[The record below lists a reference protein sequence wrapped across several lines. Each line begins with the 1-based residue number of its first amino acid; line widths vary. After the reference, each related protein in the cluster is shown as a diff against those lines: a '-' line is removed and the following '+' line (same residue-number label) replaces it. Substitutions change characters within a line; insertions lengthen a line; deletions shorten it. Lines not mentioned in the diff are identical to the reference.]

1 MGAFLFYLFKSALC
15 LTTLY
20 FVFRLC
26 FRSDTLFRTNR
37 LLLLGGTLC
46 CLLLPFVQLSI
57 PQASLWQKP
66 MTTVET
72 LLTTPPLTSPSMH
85 LHAEGT
91 EAEQP
96 LPPTATVSAP
106 ATAAPAAFSALRL
119 ITWAY
124 TGGGL
129 LTLAFFLLSML
140 RMRQL
145 FCRYPSERQQGF
157 RLIVCP
163 LKKGSFSWGRTIV
176 LSQEDY
182 RNNREAILL
191 HEQMHLHYHHTADLL
206 WMQAIIV
213 LHWFNPAAWL
223 LMRELREVHEFE
235 ADNGVLLHGIDATQ
249 YQLLLVKKSVGT
261 KLYSM
266 ASGFGHSKLKQ
277 RINMMLKKRTNR
289 LARLKLL
296 LFVPVV
302 SGTLYA
308 FARPEVKNA
317 VEQMVKPPVGTQSQ
331 DTVRLDERELLEQ
344 YFARKFKEGGG
355 TVAPE
360 SGKAAH
366 RLLVNLRNQVMIDQ
380 EGTPTDCADFIRKHL
395 TEVLRKDYQQ
405 AKQSGQPFRSSLEII
420 YDRGSSAEAM
430 RLYLYTVK
438 EVYQQ
443 LRQEAAAEL
452 GTTDEAVLD
461 KAFPILVT
469 FAKPKTFRKTDAA
482 EKLPIQIT
490 LIASNGPSKTL
501 SNFTLDELRNEVE
514 DFRSKHGET
523 TVSLK
528 VEQDIPMGMVMD
540 VKGILRQ
547 AYVTRLNYSSA
558 KAPST
563 VEETVKKP

>member
-1 MGAFLFYLFKSALC
+1 MGAFLFYLFKSTLC

-72 LLTTPPLTSPSMH
+72 LLTAPSSASPSMR

-124 TGGGL
+124 TGGAL

-261 KLYSM
+261 RLYSM

-317 VEQMVKPPVGTQSQ
+317 VEQMVRPPVGTQSQ

-405 AKQSGQPFRSSLEII
+405 AKQSGQPFQSSLEII

-452 GTTDEAVLD
+452 GTTDEAALD

-482 EKLPIQIT
+482 EKIPIQIT
-490 LIASNGPSKTL
+490 LIASDGLSKTL

-514 DFRSKHGET
+514 DFRSKHGEI

-547 AYVTRLNYSSA
+547 AYVNRLNYSSA

>member
-1 MGAFLFYLFKSALC
+1 MGAFLFYLFKSTLC

-72 LLTTPPLTSPSMH
+72 LLTAPSSASPSIR

-124 TGGGL
+124 TGGVL

-145 FCRYPSERQQGF
+145 FCCYPSERQQGF

-163 LKKGSFSWGRTIV
+163 LEKGSFSWGRTIV

-261 KLYSM
+261 RLYSM

-317 VEQMVKPPVGTQSQ
+317 VEQVVKPQVCEPLQ
-331 DTVRLDERELLEQ
+331 DAVRLDERELLEQ
-344 YFARKFKEGGG
+344 YFARKFREGGG
-355 TVAPE
+355 TVAPALGE
-360 SGKAAH
+360 AVH
-366 RLLVNLRNQVMIDQ
+366 TLFVNMRNQIMIDRQ
-380 EGTPTDCADFIRKHL
+380 GAKTDCADFIRKHL
-395 TEVLRKDYQQ
+395 ADALRKDYQQ
-405 AKQSGQPFRSSLEII
+405 AKQSGQPFRSDLQIR
-420 YDRGSSAEAM
+420 YDRGTTTEAM
-430 RLYLYTVK
+430 RLYLRTVK

-443 LRQEAAAEL
+443 LRREVAAEL
-452 GTTDEAVLD
+452 GTADEAALD

-469 FAKPKTFRKTDAA
+469 FAEPKQYKKIVVDAT
-482 EKLPIQIT
+482 EKLPLEVT
-490 LIASNGPSKTL
+490 LQASGQSKTL
-501 SNFTLDELRNEVE
+501 KNFSLDELRKEMKG
-514 DFRSKHGET
+514 FRSGKSDMT
-523 TVSLK
+523 ISLK
-528 VEQDIPMGMVMD
+528 VDKDIPMGVVQD
-540 VKGILRQ
+540 VKEELR
-547 AYVTRLNYSSA
+547 
-558 KAPST
+558 KGF
-563 VEETVKKP
+563 K

>member
-1 MGAFLFYLFKSALC
+1 MGAFLFYLFKSTLC

-72 LLTTPPLTSPSMH
+72 LLTTPSSASPSIR

-124 TGGGL
+124 TGGVL

-145 FCRYPSERQQGF
+145 FCCYPSERQQGF

-261 KLYSM
+261 RLYSM

-355 TVAPE
+355 TVTPE

-395 TEVLRKDYQQ
+395 SDVLRKDYQQ

-452 GTTDEAVLD
+452 GTTDEAALD
-461 KAFPILVT
+461 KVFPILVT

-490 LIASNGPSKTL
+490 LIASDGPSKTL

-514 DFRSKHGET
+514 DFRSKHGEI

-547 AYVTRLNYSSA
+547 AYVNRLNYLSA

-563 VEETVKKP
+563 IEETVKKP